1 VYNLYKL
8 YQITDATKA
17 EAMKKEYLQNIL
29 NRVMHKSWT
38 ILPQMLLVLL
48 KHSTYTKWYKLYEQE
63 QFVTVLENSD
73 ALISQFSGDEI
84 V

>member
-1 VYNLYKL
+1 
-8 YQITDATKA
+8 
-17 EAMKKEYLQNIL
+17 
-29 NRVMHKSWT
+29 
-38 ILPQMLLVLL
+38 MLLVLL

-84 V
+84 CLNSIA

>member
-1 VYNLYKL
+1 
-8 YQITDATKA
+8 
-17 EAMKKEYLQNIL
+17 
-29 NRVMHKSWT
+29 
-38 ILPQMLLVLL
+38 MLLVLL
-48 KHSTYTKWYKLYEQE
+48 KHLKVPTPNKLYEQE